1 MTFETLTYQTQST
14 DFSVSCVSGPQ
25 EARQKDPQ
33 GAPKGEPQEE
43 PSAALPAG
51 PSNRLMADMAMR
63 FWLWMSKCLGEC
75 LAQCLS
81 ARPLRGAS
89 RGQHIILW
97 PPLERL
103 AGPDAFA
110 APDCQT
116 APACA
121 LRVNRSLARR
131 LRRLARRC
139 RGEDRFNLLRFQQ
152 NSDISHLS
160 PGQYLEWMIRVYRW
174 GRTRLYGLNMASRE
188 LRHRAVRDGRLQGA
202 VSAFGKAGLCAA
214 PLSPD

>member
-1 MTFETLTYQTQST
+1 MRST
-14 DFSVSCVSGPQ
+14 DFSVGCVSGPQ

-33 GAPKGEPQEE
+33 GETQEEPQEE
-43 PSAALPAG
+43 SSAALPMG
-51 PSNRLMADMAMR
+51 LPNGLMADMAMR
-63 FWLWMSKCLGEC
+63 FWLWMSECLGQC
-75 LAQCLS
+75 FAQYLTAC
-81 ARPLRGAS
+81 PLRGGS

-103 AGPDAFA
+103 ARPDASA

-116 APACA
+116 APLCA

-131 LRRLARRC
+131 LRRLARRG

-174 GRTRLYGLNMASRE
+174 GRTRLYGLNMARRE